1 MMEFLTSFIITG
13 ASILLAL
20 VILYIFLVIIASL
33 IGTIWGC
40 IDMALMLKNK
50 DNDFEPRTLKGG
62 LKQSDME
69 TKKTVVTE
77 IKNNC
82 GNSNDDYCK
91 C

>member
-1 MMEFLTSFIITG
+1 
-13 ASILLAL
+13 
-20 VILYIFLVIIASL
+20 
-33 IGTIWGC
+33 
-40 IDMALMLKNK
+40 MALMLKNK
-50 DNDFEPRTLKGG
+50 DNDFEPRTLNRG

-77 IKNNC
+77 NKNNC